1 MACASVCLPSV
12 CAGRCSTHV
21 AFPSLVL
28 TTCAVHVQVEQALG
42 DTARVV
48 GAFVT
53 YRNESSR
60 LNCLKATPQS
70 WIKQWWHLK
79 PQHKFRGRSVAVHC
93 T

>member
-1 MACASVCLPSV
+1 MSELLQLSNTLHGMFKCMALPQVKDACAVYLQ
-12 CAGRCSTHV
+12 A
-21 AFPSLVL
+21 
-28 TTCAVHVQVEQALG
+28 EQALG

-79 PQHKFRGRSVAVHC
+79 AQHKFRGRCVAVHNW
-93 T
+93 